1 MSTASLITL
10 GDEFAQSAQPT
21 QTTSSASMA
30 RRSRRSQRRVMEAL
44 VAQAIEKK
52 ARVQVTAAAAEVMAR
67 AAGTGAVDGVDVDG
81 GAANGTG
88 AASISGAGAS
98 TGAGA
103 GARKNPRSALARPSL
118 SSPAHAPATAPH
130 DMQALGRLKAGAM
143 NQTEAAYARHLL
155 HRQAAGEIVWHRFEG
170 LTLKLASRAT
180 YTPDFVVMR
189 ADGQIELHEV
199 KGAKAIFRDD
209 ARAKTRIAAGEFP
222 FRVLVVYPRDRA
234 FSGWDIE
241 EF

>member
-1 MSTASLITL
+1 MSTAPLITL
-10 GDEFAQSAQPT
+10 GDEFAQSAQSM
-21 QTTSSASMA
+21 QTTSSASPA
-30 RRSRRSQRRVMEAL
+30 RRSRRSQRRAMEAL

-52 ARVQVTAAAAEVMAR
+52 TRVQVTAAAA
-67 AAGTGAVDGVDVDG
+67 
-81 GAANGTG
+81 
-88 AASISGAGAS
+88 
-98 TGAGA
+98 
-103 GARKNPRSALARPSL
+103 RKNPRSAAARPSL
-118 SSPAHAPATAPH
+118 SSPAYAPVAATH

-234 FSGWDIE
+234 FSGWNIE

>member
-1 MSTASLITL
+1 MSTAPLITL
-10 GDEFAQSAQPT
+10 GDEFAQSAQSM
-21 QTTSSASMA
+21 QTTSSASPA
-30 RRSRRSQRRVMEAL
+30 RRSRRSQRRAMEAL

-52 ARVQVTAAAAEVMAR
+52 ARVQVTAAAAEVMVR
-67 AAGTGAVDGVDVDG
+67 AAGAGAVDGVDADG
-81 GAANGTG
+81 GVASSAGAD
-88 AASISGAGAS
+88 AASISE
-98 TGAGA
+98 AGA
-103 GARKNPRSALARPSL
+103 GARKATRSAPARPSL
-118 SSPAHAPATAPH
+118 SSPAHAPVAAPH

-234 FSGWDIE
+234 FSGWNIE